1 MSWENADEVFV
12 AMGLLFL
19 IAGYL
24 SFRLMTKSKANK
36 LGDDIQTIV
45 FLTTSIAFLTPLL

>member
-1 MSWENADEVFV
+1 MSWENADEVFF